1 MVGVN
6 QYLIRIPGT
15 EMDSDNRSGIDRRR
29 QTGLNVRLLVG
40 NGNRRTIR
48 RQEDQGRIFLVDRY
62 STGLFLAIVG
72 ILFLCITDAVLTLF
86 LLNHGAHEINP
97 LMAYL
102 LNISPSAF
110 IIPKYAITMTATFCL
125 FMFRG
130 VVIRK
135 INMSTHTLLYLLAWI
150 YVAVVGWEL
159 YLISTVV

>member
-1 MVGVN
+1 MN
-6 QYLIRIPGT
+6 RN
-15 EMDSDNRSGIDRRR
+15 SDKRSGIDRRR
-29 QTGLNVRLLVG
+29 QTGINVRLLVG

-48 RQEDQGRIFLVDRY
+48 RQEDRGHIFLVDRY
-62 STGLFLAIVG
+62 SAGLFVAIVG
-72 ILFLCITDAVLTLF
+72 ILFLCIIDAVLTLF

-102 LNISPSAF
+102 LNIGPSAF
-110 IIPKYAITMTATFCL
+110 IIPKYLITMTATFCL

-135 INMSTHTLLYLLAWI
+135 LNLSTHTLLYLLAWV

-159 YLISTVV
+159 YLVSTVI